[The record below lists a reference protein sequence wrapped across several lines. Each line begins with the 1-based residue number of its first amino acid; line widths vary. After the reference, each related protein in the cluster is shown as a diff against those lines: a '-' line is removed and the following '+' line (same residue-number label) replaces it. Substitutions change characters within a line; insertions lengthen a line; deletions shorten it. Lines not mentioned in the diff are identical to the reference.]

1 MRNIFKKFFDG
12 TASFLLRYGLAI
24 VLIWLGVTKLRSFEQ
39 DHLRQLIQNSALLSW
54 MFKYIALSTIVTI
67 VAYGQI
73 VAGVMIAMKQVSDKI
88 AFWGSLVVAIGCLVS
103 VSFIITSDMVWHPS
117 FRFPELSKMGQSIL
131 KDLILLAAAAWC
143 TSETI

>member
-1 MRNIFKKFFDG
+1 
-12 TASFLLRYGLAI
+12 
-24 VLIWLGVTKLRSFEQ
+24 
-39 DHLRQLIQNSALLSW
+39 